1 MYKSLTLSARTKLT
15 VDLLLFIGSFFLIQ
29 RVLNGSES
37 ALFTRY
43 TVSLCFLATISWL
56 LVGAS
61 SGLYQDFRTKPF
73 SYEWVLFIKTLVV
86 YTLIISFISFQL
98 FKSQLYIRWLVGIH
112 CIFIFLAFPVQKLVI
127 RMILKRIRK
136 SDSILKRVLI
146 VGTGE
151 TGLDFYEHYVKN
163 NQFGYKLTGFLD
175 ENTHPSL
182 NGHYLG
188 RLSDLEKVITKH
200 ELDDI
205 VITTTLNGGA
215 QLRNIVEM
223 GEKEGKRI
231 HIIPDYQQLG
241 QGRIQIKQMGDM
253 PMITLH
259 SLPLDAVE
267 NQFYKRVFDIVFSLL
282 VIVLVLSWLTPLI
295 ALLIKLSSRGPVFFK
310 QERWG
315 LHNRPIVCYKFRS
328 MTASSR
334 DVDENGNYLQAKKG
348 DSRVTRIGKILRKT
362 SLDELPQFFNV
373 LSGSMSVVGPRP
385 HPVPLNIL
393 SKNSVENYMKRHWV
407 RPGITGWA
415 QVKGYRGE
423 TISDP
428 IRMKKR
434 VEADI
439 WYMENWTLWLD
450 LQIIV
455 QTVVNIVK
463 MDKNVF

>member
-1 MYKSLTLSARTKLT
+1 MYKSLTLSARTKLF
-15 VDLLLFIGSFFLIQ
+15 VDLLLFAGSFFCIQ
-29 RVLNGSES
+29 QVLNGNG
-37 ALFTRY
+37 AIFTRY
-43 TVSLCFLATISWL
+43 TVSLCFLATVSWL
-56 LVGAS
+56 LVGVS

-73 SYEWVLFIKTLVV
+73 SYEWVLFIKTLII
-86 YTLIISFISFQL
+86 YTLVISFISFQ
-98 FKSQLYIRWLVGIH
+98 FYKSQMYIRWIVGIH
-112 CIFIFLAFPVQKLVI
+112 CAFIFLAFPVQKLII
-127 RMILKRIRK
+127 RLILKKIRK

-151 TGLDFYEHYVKN
+151 TGLDFYQQYVKN

-175 ENTHPSL
+175 ETTHPSL

-188 RLSDLEKVITKH
+188 KLSDLENVITKH

-205 VITTTLNGGA
+205 VITAPLTGGT
-215 QLRNIVEM
+215 QLRSIVEM

-241 QGRIQIKQMGDM
+241 QGRVQIKLVGDM

-259 SLPLDAVE
+259 SLPLDAIE
-267 NQFYKRVFDIVFSLL
+267 NQFYKRVFDIVFSSL
-282 VIVLVLSWLTPLI
+282 VIVFVLSWLTPLI
-295 ALLIKLSSRGPVFFK
+295 ALLIKLTSKGPVFFK

-315 LHNRPIVCYKFRS
+315 LHNRPIICYKFRS
-328 MTASSR
+328 MKSSSR
-334 DVDENGNYLQAKKG
+334 DVDENGNYLQARRG
-348 DSRVTRIGKILRKT
+348 DTRITRIGKILRKT

-373 LSGSMSVVGPRP
+373 LGGSMSVVGPRP
-385 HPVPLNIL
+385 HPVPLNL
-393 SKNSVENYMKRHWV
+393 QSKNSVQNYMRRHWV
-407 RPGITGWA
+407 KPGITGWA

-423 TISDP
+423 TNSDP
-428 IRMKKR
+428 IRMAKR

-450 LQIIV
+450 LQIIA

-463 MDKNVF
+463 VDKNVF

>member
-1 MYKSLTLSARTKLT
+1 MHKVLTLSTRTKLT
-15 VDLLLFIGSFFLIQ
+15 VDLLLLAGSIILIQ
-29 RVLNGSES
+29 YVLNGSEA

-43 TVSLCFLATISWL
+43 TVSLSFIATVCWL

-61 SGLYQDFRTKPF
+61 SGLYQDFRVKPF
-73 SYEWVLFIKTLVV
+73 SYEWVLFIKTLII
-86 YTLIISFISFQL
+86 YTLIISFISFS
-98 FKSQLYIRWLVGIH
+98 FYKSQLYIRWIVGFH
-112 CIFIFLAFPVQKLVI
+112 CVFIFLIFPMQKLLI
-127 RMILKRIRK
+127 RLILKKIRK

-151 TGLDFYEHYVKN
+151 TGLDFYEQYVKN
-163 NQFGYKLTGFLD
+163 KQFGYKLTGFLD
-175 ENTHPSL
+175 EKTHPSL

-188 RLSDLEKVITKH
+188 SLSDLEKVITKH

-205 VITTTLNGGA
+205 VITTSLSGGT

-241 QGRIQIKQMGDM
+241 QGRMQIKQMGGM
-253 PMITLH
+253 PFITLH
-259 SLPLDAVE
+259 SLPLDAIE
-267 NQFYKRVFDIVFSLL
+267 NQFYKRIFDIVFSLL
-282 VIVLVLSWLTPLI
+282 VIVFLLSWLTPVI
-295 ALLIKLSSRGPVFFK
+295 ALLIKLTSKGPVFFK

-315 LHNRPIVCYKFRS
+315 LYNRPIICYKFRS
-328 MTASSR
+328 MVTSSK
-334 DVDENGNYLQAKKG
+334 DVDENGNYQQAKKG
-348 DSRVTRIGKILRKT
+348 DPRVTAIGKILRKT

-373 LSGSMSVVGPRP
+373 LNGSMSIVGPRP
-385 HPVPLNIL
+385 HPVPLNLL
-393 SKNSVENYMKRHWV
+393 SKNSVQNYMMRHWV
-407 RPGITGWA
+407 KPGITGWA

-423 TISDP
+423 TNSDP
-428 IRMKKR
+428 VRMKKR

-463 MDKNVF
+463 VDKNVF